1 MKIVYF
7 LFVIFSFC
15 YTNSFSQQFT
25 DEQIDDLI
33 KNGSEEELVEINTIL
48 NLEGSFNQAKKVGF
62 KLLELQP
69 ESPNYNYRV
78 GFALINSSVDF
89 NESKSYLE
97 KAVQNISKNYDMISK
112 REKGAPIDA
121 LYYMG
126 KSYHFNNETE
136 KAKEYYERFIEAAP
150 RKDDKI
156 EDAKLKIIQC
166 DVAKEL
172 LKNTDKSFTVVNLG
186 TSINSS
192 YPDYSPVVSLDGYSL
207 YYTSRRLRKDNS
219 NANIKEPG
227 TVLYLEDVY
236 VSRKNDEGE
245 WSEPEL
251 MEFCKT
257 DENEATVAVST
268 DERRIY
274 VYKDETG
281 NGDIYYSDFEA
292 SKFQKLQKLKAKG
305 VNTDDWEP
313 HITVTP
319 DGQQRYFSSD
329 REGGFGGL
337 DIYRI
342 IKLPN
347 GTWSDPQN
355 LGPTINTPYDE
366 DAPFL
371 AVDNKTMYFATNGPK
386 SMGGFDI
393 FKTVRDENN
402 VWSKPENLGHPLNTT
417 SDDIY
422 YTTTVDGFTGYLTSF
437 RSEGQGEKDIY
448 EIKNTHLG
456 INNVAVLRG
465 EIETTTGEPI
475 PEDVAFTLRC
485 MDCEDKFDIEF
496 FPRIS
501 DGSFISSLVP
511 CHEYK
516 LILHHNKGE
525 SKIHEETFN
534 TTCSDDYEEVYRH
547 IMLDVPT
554 MKVIKPKELISSFP
568 PISMKHY
575 FGYNKN
581 KLDPN
586 KGALKLFLDSLNSQI
601 EMGRTDIVL
610 KINSSASKVK
620 TRTFQNNQ
628 KLAQT
633 RAEKLNTLLQVY
645 FNQQGLSDSVDIAIR
660 KVEVAGPEY
669 RKDYQNIEKYI
680 PYQYVSLSLEGV
692 NSISEEMISLESKDE
707 NITDIASSNKTI
719 NAGKVSTNSDGDT
732 FTTGQTIEGDY
743 KFYVVTGVF
752 RKLSNA
758 EGMVQSAKNNG
769 FDSKIIGKRNG
780 LHVVSVGS
788 SNSFSEIKSI
798 LSKAREEV
806 TESAWIL
813 N

>member
-1 MKIVYF
+1 MKIFFTLLVT
-7 LFVIFSFC
+7 LSFC
-15 YTNSFSQQFT
+15 YSNLLSQQFS
-25 DEQIDDLI
+25 DEQIEDFI
-33 KNGSEEELVEINTIL
+33 NNAPEEELVEINTIL
-48 NLEGSFNQAKKVGF
+48 NLEGSYNQARKVAL
-62 KLLELQP
+62 KLLEYQP
-69 ESPNYNYRV
+69 ESSNYNFRAGY
-78 GFALINSSVDF
+78 ALINSSIDF

-97 KAVQNISKNYDMISK
+97 KAVENISKNYDMISK
-112 REKGAPIDA
+112 KEKGAPIDA

-126 KSYHFNNETE
+126 KSYHFNNELD
-136 KAKEYYERFIEAAP
+136 KAKLYYEKFVEAAP
-150 RKDDKI
+150 RKDEKI
-156 EDAKLKIIQC
+156 EDAKLKMIQC
-166 DVAKEL
+166 DVAKKL
-172 LKNTDKSFTVVNLG
+172 LENSDKSFTVVNLG
-186 TSINSS
+186 STINSS

-207 YYTSRRLRKDNS
+207 YYTSRRLRKDKS
-219 NANIKEPG
+219 NEDIKEPG
-227 TVLYLEDVY
+227 TPLYLEDVY
-236 VSRKNDEGE
+236 VSRKNDEGQ
-245 WSEPEL
+245 WSEPKI
-251 MEFCKT
+251 MNFCKP
-257 DENEATVAVST
+257 DKNEATVAVST

-281 NGDIYYSDFEA
+281 NGDIYFSDFEA
-292 SKFQKLQKLKAKG
+292 SKFQELQKLKTDG
-305 VNTDDWEP
+305 VNTDAWEP

-329 REGGFGGL
+329 REGGYGGRDL
-337 DIYRI
+337 YRI

-347 GTWSDPQN
+347 GKWSEPQN
-355 LGPTINTPYDE
+355 LGPNINTPYDE

-402 VWSKPENLGHPLNTT
+402 LWSTPENLGHPLNTT

-437 RSEGQGEKDIY
+437 RANGVGEKDIY

-485 MDCEDKFDIEF
+485 MDCEDAFDIEF

-511 CHEYK
+511 CHSYR
-516 LILHHNKGE
+516 LILHHENGE
-525 SKIHEETFN
+525 TKIHEEFFN
-534 TTCSDDYEEVYRH
+534 TTCSADYEEVYRH

-554 MKVIKPKELISSFP
+554 MSVIAPKELISSFP

-586 KGALKLFLDSLNSQI
+586 EGALKLFLDSLKNQI

-610 KINSSASKVK
+610 KINSSASKVR

-633 RAEKLNTLLQVY
+633 RAEKLKTLLEIY
-645 FNQQGLSDSVDIAIR
+645 FTQTGLSDSVDMTIN

-669 RKDYQNIEKYI
+669 DKDFRNIDKYI
-680 PYQYVSLSLEGV
+680 PFQYVSLSLEGE
-692 NSISEEMISLESKDE
+692 NSVSEEMISLESQDE
-707 NITDIASSNKTI
+707 NVRDFAASGRTI
-719 NAGKVSTNSDGDT
+719 NEGKVSTDRSGDT
-732 FTTGQTIEGDY
+732 FTSGKMNEGDY
-743 KFYVVTGVF
+743 NFYVVTGVF

-758 EGMVQSAKNNG
+758 EGMVKSAKKKG
-769 FDSKIIGKRNG
+769 FDAKIVGKKNG
-780 LHVVSVGS
+780 LNVVSVGS

-798 LSKAREEV
+798 LSRAREEV